1 MGAEHRGRLRY
12 LRRLRDPLQPDQ
24 KSTQQI
30 MSKEQTLGIVRHALT
45 FGGGLLI
52 ARGYGDPQLVTE
64 LVGGIVSIVGA
75 FWSIKSKRK
84 AK

>member
-1 MGAEHRGRLRY
+1 MN
-12 LRRLRDPLQPDQ
+12 
-24 KSTQQI
+24 
-30 MSKEQTLGIVRHALT
+30 KEQTLGIVRHVLT

-64 LVGGIVSIVGA
+64 LVGGLVSIVGA

-84 AK
+84 TR

>member
-1 MGAEHRGRLRY
+1 MN
-12 LRRLRDPLQPDQ
+12 
-24 KSTQQI
+24 
-30 MSKEQTLGIVRHALT
+30 KEQTLGIVRHALT

-64 LVGGIVSIVGA
+64 LVGGLVSIIGA